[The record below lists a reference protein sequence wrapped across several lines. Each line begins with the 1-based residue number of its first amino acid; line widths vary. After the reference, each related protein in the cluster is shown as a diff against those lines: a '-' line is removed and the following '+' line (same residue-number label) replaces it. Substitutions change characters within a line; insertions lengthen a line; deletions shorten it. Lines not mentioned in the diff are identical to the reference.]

1 MRTPAAVKQA
11 LIETKVVPVLR
22 FDSAGQTRFAVEC
35 LIEAG
40 FGSVEITL
48 TTPEAINLI
57 ADLRSRVPAS
67 FLVGAGTVL
76 DAQQARECLDA
87 GADYLVSPC
96 VVRGIGA
103 LAHDAASALLLGA
116 YTPSEVAAAIGEGSD
131 IVKLFPAASAGPSH
145 LAAMRAVFPDV
156 TFCPTGGVNANNMND
171 WFAAGA
177 ALVGVGSSIIDRQAM
192 IDADRAA
199 AIRSARRYLDLVRR
213 PQ

>member
-22 FDSAGQTRFAVEC
+22 FDSAGQTRFVVEC

-40 FGSVEITL
+40 FGSVELTL
-48 TTPEAINLI
+48 TTPQATELI
-57 ADLRSRVPAS
+57 ADLRSKLPET

-76 DAQQARECLDA
+76 DAQQARACLDA

-96 VVRGIGA
+96 VVRGIGK

-116 YTPSEVAAAIGEGSD
+116 FTPSEVSAAVGEGSD

-156 TFCPTGGVNANNMND
+156 TFCPTGGVNASNMND

-192 IDADRAA
+192 IDGDRTA
-199 AIRSARRYLDLVRR
+199 AIRSAKRFLDLVRQ
-213 PQ
+213 PS